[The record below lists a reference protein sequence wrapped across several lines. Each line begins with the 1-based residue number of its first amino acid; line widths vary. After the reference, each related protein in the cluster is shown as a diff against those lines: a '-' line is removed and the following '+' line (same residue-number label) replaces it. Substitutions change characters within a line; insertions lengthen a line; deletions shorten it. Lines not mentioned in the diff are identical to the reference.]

1 MWVSRETIAAR
12 TERVTAGEL
21 VSVRSALCGK
31 NDKILRVPISV
42 LCVGK
47 TAEDNFLKRIFSLR
61 EVHLHHLRC
70 CFIGHLKEIMTRNL
84 KSEELL

>member
-21 VSVRSALCGK
+21 MSSAQCGK

-47 TAEDNFLKRIFSLR
+47 TAEDNFLKRIFFAS
-61 EVHLHHLRC
+61 
-70 CFIGHLKEIMTRNL
+70 
-84 KSEELL
+84 